1 MGYIVLFVIMVI
13 ALWVFFDSQKHG
25 YSVWKGLLWAIGV
38 FFALAIFLP
47 LYLFARHKRRKLAA
61 ATGRTQLPPSLT
73 PCFYCGRG
81 YEGDPKIC
89 PHCGQ
94 NVKFQA

>member
-1 MGYIVLFVIMVI
+1 MFIVPSIMMII

-25 YSVWKGLLWAIGV
+25 YSVWEGLLWAIGV
-38 FFALAIFLP
+38 FFALVIFLP
-47 LYLFARHKRRKLAA
+47 LYLYFRSKRRRLAA
-61 ATGRTQLPPSLT
+61 GARAARSPSSLT

-89 PHCGQ
+89 PYCGQ
-94 NVKFQA
+94 TLKFQV